1 MECMNDKN
9 STIYIRA
16 YEPSDAEALLALHLN
31 NREFFQ
37 TYNPARDEAFYT
49 LETQLA
55 NIGNGKDE
63 WNQDKRYPFGIFLKE
78 TGELI
83 GDISLFEVKRGP
95 LQKCMLGYSLDQ
107 RHNGKGYMSEAVRLV
122 VEFAFKEAG
131 LHRIEAGA
139 SPRNAGSLRVLEK
152 AGFRSEGLA
161 RKNVKIN
168 GIWEDHQM
176 YSLLDEDVLK

>member
-1 MECMNDKN
+1 MTAMSDKN
-9 STIYIRA
+9 SPVYIRFF
-16 YEPSDAEALLALHLN
+16 EPADAEALLALHVR
-31 NREFFQ
+31 NRDFFQ

-63 WNQDKRYPFGIFLKE
+63 RSQDKRYPFGIFLRE
-78 TGELI
+78 TDELVGE
-83 GDISLFEVKRGP
+83 ISLFEVKRGP

-107 RHNGKGYMSEAVRLV
+107 AHNGKGYASEAVRQV
-122 VEFAFKEAG
+122 VKFAFKEAG

-139 SPRNAGSLRVLEK
+139 MPRNKGSLRVLEK
-152 AGFRSEGLA
+152 AGFRPEGLA

-168 GIWEDHQM
+168 GVWEDHQM
-176 YSLLDEDVLK
+176 FSILDEDV